1 MALQRAWTYLPLS
14 PHHQLQIPKSG
25 RGESS
30 DACFSYLCRSLRGSL
45 FVASYAGHLLPL
57 PPAQEKVGGRGGS
70 LGKRKC
76 GWN

>member
-30 DACFSYLCRSLRGSL
+30 DACFSYLCSSLL
-45 FVASYAGHLLPL
+45 AVYVEVCLLHPI
-57 PPAQEKVGGRGGS
+57 
-70 LGKRKC
+70 LGTFFLCHQPRRR
-76 GWN
+76 